1 MAKRAISSSIVGEL
15 SSYMFILSVE
25 IMAEAIRKRKVIV
38 GITVNEKE
46 IKLSQYAYDTV
57 FILDSA
63 EQSVKEAVNVIR
75 KFW

>member
-1 MAKRAISSSIVGEL
+1 MAERAISSSIVGEL

-57 FILDSA
+57 FILDGT
-63 EQSVKEAVNVIR
+63 EQFVKEAVNVIR
-75 KFW
+75 TFW